1 MSVYR
6 LLATATDENLLA
18 FHMAVCLSMNGID
31 RRLQT
36 VRYTSFEA
44 DMTTARAAARRFG
57 ITLQRI
63 FGTGT
68 EEAYKLLTEGP
79 LPAWPY
85 KAEDLEGLIE

>member
-6 LLATATDENLLA
+6 LLATATEENLQA

-36 VRYTSFEA
+36 IRYTSFDV
-44 DMTTARAAARRFG
+44 DMTSVRAAARRFG
-57 ITLQRI
+57 ITLQRM
-63 FGTGT
+63 FGAGT
-68 EEAYKLLTEGP
+68 DETYELLTEGP